1 MQFRFPDIDRIS
13 FWIGVLIATVFWWIV
28 AAIRPLF
35 AQALQNLKVKR
46 KEKKEKSRRAN
57 PIEERYRQMILQQA
71 QGLHLAA
78 ALFSLDEILMPPAL
92 LVPPARLASGAF
104 ASTEDILHLAVP
116 YLPGWPELAAI
127 YNAPTM
133 PLSQALS
140 GGSDLVLVGH
150 PGCGKTVALA
160 QLASQVARREPS
172 SGLPID
178 SLPFLFHVADLD
190 LPLKNPPSRRCPEFI
205 EGCCAEALLN
215 PIIEMLAERAALID
229 LSRLPDFI
237 RQAFSEGRAL
247 FLLDGLDELPP
258 EEIKAAADYLNQLK
272 QSYPATRLVTT
283 ACPECLDGLLDLNFV
298 PFSLAAWNSRQR
310 AEFLDKWS
318 ELWSRYVAVEGW
330 AQPVEPL
337 LLNSWLNADKI
348 TPTPLELT
356 LQAWAAYAGDVRGLR
371 PLDGIQAHIRRLT
384 PADTPAATLELLALQ
399 INLALK
405 PVFDPRQAREWIKS
419 YDAPLGY
426 EPAESDTSDETSEP
440 GKSRQARRVGVALS
454 LSKGAAH
461 KQEKAVS
468 KPGVLEKMAAS
479 GMLSQHRKD
488 QMRFTH
494 PIFAGFLGGKAL
506 VNYRTETTLEQPNWS
521 GKQLAL
527 LYLAAHSDVTALA
540 ESLTATPERPLE
552 GKLLTVARWLR
563 QSPGQLPWRG
573 QVMAK
578 LAGLLQEYDLPLA
591 LRGQALAALVQSQDP
606 GAAALF
612 RQLFKAASPEVIQL
626 AALGSGAIQDSKAVE
641 DLADLLNNPSPNVQ
655 RAACLGLTAIGTTPA
670 IDCVGSALLHGNES
684 LRRYAAEALTNHPQ
698 DGHAML
704 KEGATVDDLLV
715 RHAVV
720 YGLGRVGQPWADELL
735 AKMQVEDKEWIV
747 RASATEVLENRQL
760 ARAYLPSPL
769 PPPSE
774 SPWLIAFAGKQGMGI
789 SPDKPATDLLLMA
802 LKNGSEEER
811 ISSLAYLRQR
821 PNEKV
826 LSALYQGMYGGDAAL
841 REVIFQVLSELEA
854 SGVPLPDPR
863 QFGVG

>member
-28 AAIRPLF
+28 TAIRPLF
-35 AQALQNLKVKR
+35 AQALQNLKAKR
-46 KEKKEKSRRAN
+46 KEKKEKSRGASA
-57 PIEERYRQMILQQA
+57 IEERYRQMILQQA

-78 ALFSLDEILMPPAL
+78 ALFSLDEILIPPAL
-92 LVPPARLASGAF
+92 LVPPARLASGAS
-104 ASTEDILHLAVP
+104 ASTKDILHQAIP
-116 YLPGWPELAAI
+116 YLPAWPELAAI

-133 PLSQALS
+133 PLSQAVS

-190 LPLKNPPSRRCPEFI
+190 LPLKNP
-205 EGCCAEALLN
+205 EALLN
-215 PIIEMLAERAALID
+215 PIIEMLAERAPIID
-229 LSRLPDFI
+229 LPRLPDFI
-237 RQAFSEGRAL
+237 RQAFREGRAL
-247 FLLDGLDELPP
+247 VLLDGLDELPP
-258 EEIKAAADYLNQLK
+258 EEIKATAGYLNQLK

-298 PFSLAAWNSRQR
+298 PFSVAAWNSNQR
-310 AEFLDKWS
+310 SEFLDKWS
-318 ELWSRYVAVEGW
+318 ELWSRYVAVETW
-330 AQPVEPL
+330 AQGSTEQVDPL

-356 LQAWAAYAGDVRGLR
+356 LQAWAAYAGDVRGPR

-384 PADTPAATLELLALQ
+384 PADTPAEALELLALQ

-405 PVFDPRQAREWIKS
+405 PVFDPRQARDWIKS
-419 YDAPLGY
+419 Y
-426 EPAESDTSDETSEP
+426 EPAESDATDETSEP
-440 GKSRQARRVGVALS
+440 GKSRQARRVG
-454 LSKGAAH
+454 AAH
-461 KQEKAVS
+461 KQEKAAS

-494 PIFAGFLGGKAL
+494 PIFAGFLAGKAL
-506 VNYRTETTLEQPNWS
+506 VNYRTERISRQPNWS

-527 LYLAAHSDVTALA
+527 LYLAAHRDVTTLA

-552 GKLLTVARWLR
+552 RKLLAVARWLR
-563 QSPGQLPWRG
+563 ESPHQLPWRG

-578 LAGLLQEYDLPLA
+578 LAGLLQEYDLPLG

-606 GAAALF
+606 GTAALF
-612 RQLFKAASPEVIQL
+612 RQLFKAASPEVIQM
-626 AALGSGAIQDSKAVE
+626 AALGSGAIQDNKAVE
-641 DLADLLNNPSPNVQ
+641 DLADLLNDPTPNVQ
-655 RAACLGLTAIGTTPA
+655 RAACLALTAIGTTPA
-670 IDCVGSALLHGNES
+670 IDSVGSALLHGNEN
-684 LRRYAAEALTNHPQ
+684 LRRCAAEALANHPQ

-704 KEGATVDDLLV
+704 KEGATVNDLLV

-720 YGLGRVGQPWADELL
+720 YGLERVGQPWADELL

-747 RASATEVLENRQL
+747 RASATEVLENRHL
-760 ARAYLPSPL
+760 ARAYLPEPL

-789 SPDKPATDLLLMA
+789 SPDRPATDLLLMA
-802 LKNGSEEER
+802 LKNGAEEER
-811 ISSLAYLRQR
+811 ISSLAYLRQH
-821 PNEKV
+821 PNEEV

-841 REVIFQVLSELEA
+841 REAIFQVLWELEA

>member
-78 ALFSLDEILMPPAL
+78 ALFSLDEILIPPAL
-92 LVPPARLASGAF
+92 LVPSARLASGAS
-104 ASTEDILHLAVP
+104 ASTEDILHLAVS
-116 YLPGWPELAAI
+116 YLPAWPELAAI

-150 PGCGKTVALA
+150 PGCGKTFALA

-190 LPLKNPPSRRCPEFI
+190 LPLKNPPSR
-205 EGCCAEALLN
+205 CCAEALLN

-283 ACPECLDGLLDLNFV
+283 ACPECLDGLLDLNFI
-298 PFSLAAWNSRQR
+298 PFSVAAWNSNQR
-310 AEFLDKWS
+310 AEFLDKWG

-348 TPTPLELT
+348 SPTPLELT
-356 LQAWAAYAGDVRGLR
+356 LQAWASYAGDVRGPR

-384 PADTPAATLELLALQ
+384 PADTPAAALELLALQ
-399 INLALK
+399 INLAQK

-419 YDAPLGY
+419 Y
-426 EPAESDTSDETSEP
+426 EPAESDATDKSSEP
-440 GKSRQARRVGVALS
+440 GKSRQARRVG
-454 LSKGAAH
+454 AAH
-461 KQEKAVS
+461 KQEKAAS
-468 KPGVLEKMAAS
+468 KAGVLEKMVAS

-494 PIFAGFLGGKAL
+494 PIFAGFLAGKAL
-506 VNYRTETTLEQPNWS
+506 VNYRTEMILEQPNWS

-527 LYLAAHSDVTALA
+527 LYMAAHSDATALV
-540 ESLTATPERPLE
+540 ESLTATPDCPLE
-552 GKLLTVARWLR
+552 RKLLAVARWLR
-563 QSPGQLPWRG
+563 QSPSQLPWRG

-578 LAGLLQEYDLPLA
+578 LADLLQEFDLPLA

-606 GAAALF
+606 GTAALF

-626 AALGSGAIQDSKAVE
+626 AALGSGAIQDNKAVE
-641 DLADLLNNPSPNVQ
+641 DLADLLNDPSPNVQ
-655 RAACLGLTAIGTTPA
+655 RAACLALTAIGTTLA
-670 IDCVGSALLHGNES
+670 LDCVGSALLHGNES
-684 LRRYAAEALTNHPQ
+684 LRRYAAEALANHPQ
-698 DGHAML
+698 DGQAML
-704 KEGATVDDLLV
+704 KEGATVNDLLV

-720 YGLGRVGQPWADELL
+720 YGLGRVSQPWADELL

-826 LSALYQGMYGGDAAL
+826 LSALYQGMYGGDATL
-841 REVIFQVLSELEA
+841 REAIFQVLSELEA